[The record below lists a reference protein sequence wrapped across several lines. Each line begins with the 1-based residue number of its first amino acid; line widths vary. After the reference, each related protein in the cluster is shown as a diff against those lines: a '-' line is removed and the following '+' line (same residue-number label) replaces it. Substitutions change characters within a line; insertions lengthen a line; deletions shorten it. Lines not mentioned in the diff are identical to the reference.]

1 VKHLKLI
8 LWSSVLVAACLPAQA
23 QDFVRVKV
31 PFEFT
36 AGTKHFSAG
45 DYLFS
50 KALPNNDIGWMI
62 RNVVT
67 GEGAMIGTNSVQS
80 PLVEQTPGVQFH
92 YSEGEYALYQV
103 WPDGHEGRVA
113 MNSKSKAERNRVAQ
127 AETVVIA
134 ATKGN

>member
-8 LWSSVLVAACLPAQA
+8 LLSTVLVAACLPAQA

-45 DYLFS
+45 EYLFS
-50 KALPNNDIGWMI
+50 KALPQSDVSWLI
-62 RNVVT
+62 RNLAT
-67 GEGAMIGTNSVQS
+67 GEASIIGTNPVQS
-80 PLVEQTPGVQFH
+80 PLAQQTPGMKFH

-103 WPDGHEGRVA
+103 WTDEHDGRVA
-113 MNSKSKAERNRVAQ
+113 PSSHSKAERNRLAQ
-127 AETVVIA
+127 AETVVVA